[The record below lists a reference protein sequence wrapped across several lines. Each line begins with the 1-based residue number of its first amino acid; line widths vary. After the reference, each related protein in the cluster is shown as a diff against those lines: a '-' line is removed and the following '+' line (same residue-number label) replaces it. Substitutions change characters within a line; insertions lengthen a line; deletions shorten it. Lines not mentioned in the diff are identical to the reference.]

1 MGNKLGIGGNN
12 LILETCNNYKIY
24 YYYDENNDLIGFKY
38 NNQMYYYIR
47 NAFKTIEKVID
58 NNGNIVI
65 SYRYD
70 PYGKVIMTTKANN
83 APINHFLYK
92 GYYYDDETDFYY
104 LLSRYYYPEI
114 CRWISPDLI
123 DYLDHQSING
133 LNLYCYCHNN
143 PIMYYDPSGHVA
155 ISVGLLIAGFVIGA
169 LVGTASSI
177 VTQGLTEGFD
187 NINGWQV
194 LLDGTI
200 GGVSGLLAFSGIGA
214 FGSALISG
222 GLGFVGTVGGDLIR
236 NNGDWSQ
243 VNWGKAAVMTGMN
256 FLLGWGPG
264 VQNSKAIGKS
274 LSSTLSS
281 NTGFKAISKALANP
295 KASVRG
301 IQGAFNLYGK
311 SLAQGISSALP
322 GIITSRMDDAFAV
335 MLSTA
340 VSTTLFEWGTDYF
353 NLL

>member
-1 MGNKLGIGGNN
+1 M
-12 LILETCNNYKIY
+12 
-24 YYYDENNDLIGFKY
+24 
-38 NNQMYYYIR
+38 
-47 NAFKTIEKVID
+47 
-58 NNGNIVI
+58 
-65 SYRYD
+65 
-70 PYGKVIMTTKANN
+70 
-83 APINHFLYK
+83 
-92 GYYYDDETDFYY
+92 
-104 LLSRYYYPEI
+104 
-114 CRWISPDLI
+114 
-123 DYLDHQSING
+123 
-133 LNLYCYCHNN
+133 
-143 PIMYYDPSGHVA
+143 
-155 ISVGLLIAGFVIGA
+155 
-169 LVGTASSI
+169 
-177 VTQGLTEGFD
+177 
-187 NINGWQV
+187 

-222 GLGFVGTVGGDLIR
+222 GLGFVGSVGGDLIR

-335 MLSTA
+335 MLSTV

>member
-1 MGNKLGIGGNN
+1 MIDNLVLETHNNYSIAYLYQDNMLKGFKHIKSDGSYNIYFYVRNSFRDIVEILDEHGNSLVHYLYDAFGN
-12 LILETCNNYKIY
+12 ILEIVDNSNDNIGSINPYRYRGY
-24 YYYDENNDLIGFKY
+24 YLDIETNFFILGGRYYSSKLCRFIQPD
-38 NNQMYYYIR
+38 
-47 NAFKTIEKVID
+47 TIE
-58 NNGNIVI
+58 
-65 SYRYD
+65 
-70 PYGKVIMTTKANN
+70 
-83 APINHFLYK
+83 
-92 GYYYDDETDFYY
+92 
-104 LLSRYYYPEI
+104 
-114 CRWISPDLI
+114 
-123 DYLDHQSING
+123 YLDHQSING

-177 VTQGLTEGFD
+177 VTQGLTEGWD

-194 LLDGTI
+194 LLDGII
-200 GGVSGLLAFSGIGA
+200 GGISGLLAFSGIGA

-222 GLGFVGTVGGDLIR
+222 GLGFVGSVGGDLIR

-243 VNWGKAAVMTGMN
+243 VNWGKAAVMAGMN

-264 VQNSKAIGKS
+264 LQNSKAIGKS
-274 LSSTLSS
+274 LSSSLSN

-295 KASVRG
+295 KASAKG
-301 IQGAFNLYGK
+301 IQGVFNLYGK

-322 GIITSRMDDAFAV
+322 GIMISGMDSAFTV

-340 VSTTLFEWGTDYF
+340 VSTTLFSWGTDYF
-353 NLL
+353 DLL

>member
-1 MGNKLGIGGNN
+1 MNPFI
-12 LILETCNNYKIY
+12 
-24 YYYDENNDLIGFKY
+24 
-38 NNQMYYYIR
+38 
-47 NAFKTIEKVID
+47 
-58 NNGNIVI
+58 
-65 SYRYD
+65 
-70 PYGKVIMTTKANN
+70 
-83 APINHFLYK
+83 YK
-92 GYYYDDETDFYY
+92 GYYYDVETGLFMMGH
-104 LLSRYYYPEI
+104 RYYSPEL
-114 CRWISPDLI
+114 CRFIQPDDI
-123 DYLDHQSING
+123 EYLDPSSING

-177 VTQGLTEGFD
+177 VTQGLTEGWD

-200 GGVSGLLAFSGIGA
+200 GGISGLLAFSGIGA

-222 GLGFVGTVGGDLIR
+222 GLGFVGSVGGDLIR

-264 VQNSKAIGKS
+264 VQNSQAIGKS
-274 LSSTLSS
+274 LSSALSN
-281 NTGFKAISKALANP
+281 NTGFKAISKVLSNP
-295 KASVRG
+295 KASARG
-301 IQGAFNLYGK
+301 IQGVFNRYGK
-311 SLAQGISSALP
+311 TLAQGISSALP
-322 GIITSRMDDAFAV
+322 DIMIRRMDSAFAV

-340 VSTTLFEWGTDYF
+340 VSTTLFSWGTDYF
-353 NLL
+353 ELL